1 MGLFLK
7 VALSLTKPQQTA
19 TRTRTE
25 SSPFFLEARDL
36 RVPPAQLY
44 LDFFQSA
51 LHLAVGGQH
60 VLQHD
65 RDLAV
70 VLLSLRQ
77 LSLEV
82 AHLKGKGA
90 RKRGL
95 MLSGYSAVAEA
106 RHF

>member
-7 VALSLTKPQQTA
+7 VALSLTVPQQTA
-19 TRTRTE
+19 ARTGPE
-25 SSPFFLEARDL
+25 SPPVPFFLEARDL
-36 RVPPAQLY
+36 RVPPPQLY

-90 RKRGL
+90 REE
-95 MLSGYSAVAEA
+95 V
-106 RHF
+106 